1 MHIYHNLITFYM
13 RTTFV
18 ISSVIVVAV
27 LVGLFSSI
35 LPSQQTSAQ
44 MMNPKMMMNRNMMP
58 NGTFMNPN
66 MMFNG
71 GWINPMFLQ
80 GQNITGSINL
90 KSTFFNSI
98 ASQVKVSLSDAA
110 AIAQKQVGNNSHVV
124 SAHLDVANGFLTYTV
139 CAIDPDMN
147 IHRLIIDAGNGKV
160 LSSSNFSWQ
169 NMMMF
174 GGMMN
179 PNMMGPMMMNPNILH
194 LKQP

>member
-1 MHIYHNLITFYM
+1 MFY
-13 RTTFV
+13 T
-18 ISSVIVVAV
+18 IAASV
-27 LVGLFSSI
+27 LVGALLSLYSNQ
-35 LPSQQTSAQ
+35 STSAQ
-44 MMNPKMMMNRNMMP
+44 MMNPNMMMNRNMMP
-58 NGTFMNPN
+58 NGSFMNPN
-66 MMFNG
+66 TMFNG
-71 GWINPMFLQ
+71 SWMNPTFMQ
-80 GQNITGSINL
+80 AQNITGSIKL
-90 KSTFFNSI
+90 APTMVNSI
-98 ASQVKVSLSDAA
+98 ASQIKVSLSDAA